1 MLKIYGHEI
10 SLPANKVRMC
20 ANALGLEYEYARVDL
35 PAGEHKSDTYLAV
48 HPAGKVPAI
57 DDDGFTLFESDA
69 IMKYLCRKIG
79 SDYYPRDPA
88 KQAKVDQW
96 CSFVSIHINTAIA
109 RVGFNKLA
117 APRMG
122 VDVDERS
129 MADGYRF
136 LEQFLPVIEQQLG
149 KTKFLAGDE
158 LTIADFCLLATVDPV
173 ELIEIDMKQYPNLS
187 AWRENL
193 RSQDFYQRVHKFYGE
208 AMSETAA

>member
-1 MLKIYGHEI
+1 MLKIYGHEM
-10 SLPANKVRMC
+10 SQPANKVRMC
-20 ANALGLEYEYARVDL
+20 ANALGIEYEFVRVDL
-35 PAGEHKSDTYLAV
+35 SAGEHRSDTYLAV

-88 KQAKVDQW
+88 KQAEVDQW
-96 CSFVSIHINTAIA
+96 CSFISVHIYMALV
-109 RVGFNKLA
+109 RVAFNKLA

-122 VDVDERS
+122 LDVDERS

-136 LEQFLPVIEQQLG
+136 LERFLPVIEQQLS
-149 KTKFLAGDE
+149 KTKYLAGDE
-158 LTIADFCLLATVDPV
+158 LTIADYCLLATVDPA
-173 ELIEIDMKQYPNLS
+173 ELIEIDLKQYPKLS

-193 RSQDFYQRVHKFYGE
+193 RSQQFYQDVHKFYGE
-208 AMSETAA
+208 SMSGASA